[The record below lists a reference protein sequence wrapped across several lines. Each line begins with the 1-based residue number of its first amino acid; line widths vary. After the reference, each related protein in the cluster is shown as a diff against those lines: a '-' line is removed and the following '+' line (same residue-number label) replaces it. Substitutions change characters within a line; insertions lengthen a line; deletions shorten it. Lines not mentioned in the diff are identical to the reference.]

1 VLIDVNDLGNS
12 VRRIVSRMLND
23 DLLSNYSLHGFKSKL
38 CFSGLHT
45 YRVIIIGK
53 TLNFDLFG
61 TI

>member
-1 VLIDVNDLGNS
+1 MLIDVNDLGNS

-23 DLLSNYSLHGFKSKL
+23 VLLSYYSLHGFKSKL

-45 YRVIIIGK
+45 YRVIIGK
-53 TLNFDLFG
+53 TLNFDLFD